1 MKQTDK
7 QIKIK
12 TPIELLQFFD
22 EHFDEMTD
30 GDVQKILD
38 EVLGG
43 IWFVSFFAEEYKL
56 SEVKLLV
63 GATLAD
69 GLSKEKYRVF
79 IRPFGF
85 FSDELLKQL
94 NRPTTPAQVK
104 FLKWVWNRKT
114 GNWFKNSDYEGIEY
128 PDYIKAYISNE
139 ID

>member
-7 QIKIK
+7 QIEIK
-12 TPIELLQFFD
+12 KPIELLQFFD
-22 EHFDEMTD
+22 EHFDELTD

-43 IWFVSFFAEEYKL
+43 IWFVSFITEKYKL

-69 GLSKEKYRVF
+69 DFSKEKYRVF

-104 FLKWVWNRKT
+104 FLKWMWNRKT
-114 GNWFKNSDYEGIEY
+114 GNWFKNSDFENIQY

>member
-22 EHFDEMTD
+22 EHFDELTD
-30 GDVQKILD
+30 ENIQKILD

-43 IWFVSFFAEEYKL
+43 IWFVSFITEKYKL

-69 GLSKEKYRVF
+69 NVSREKYRVF

-104 FLKWVWNRKT
+104 FLKWVWSRKT
-114 GNWFKNSDYEGIEY
+114 GNWFKNSDFENIQY

>member
-7 QIKIK
+7 QIKIN
-12 TPIELLQFFD
+12 TPIELLQFLD

-30 GDVQKILD
+30 GDIQKILD

-43 IWFVSFFAEEYKL
+43 IWFVSFITEKYKL

-69 GLSKEKYRVF
+69 DFSKEKYRVF
-79 IRPFGF
+79 IRPFGAL
-85 FSDELLKQL
+85 DEKILAPL
-94 NRPTTPAQVK
+94 NKPTTHQQVEY
-104 FLKWVWNRKT
+104 LKWVWNRKT

-128 PDYIKAYISNE
+128 PAPVKKYLGMK
-139 ID
+139 

>member
-7 QIKIK
+7 QIEIK

-22 EHFDEMTD
+22 EHFGELTD
-30 GDVQKILD
+30 GDIQKILD

-43 IWFVSFFAEEYKL
+43 IWFVSFRTEKYKL

-69 GLSKEKYRVF
+69 SLSREKYRVF
-79 IRPFGF
+79 IRPFGAL
-85 FSDELLKQL
+85 DEKILDPL
-94 NRPTTPAQVK
+94 NKPTTPQQVEY
-104 FLKWVWNRKT
+104 LKWVWNRKT

-128 PDYIKAYISNE
+128 PAPVKKYLGMK
-139 ID
+139 

>member
-22 EHFDEMTD
+22 EHFDDLSDED
-30 GDVQKILD
+30 IQKILD

-43 IWFVSFFAEEYKL
+43 IWLVSFRTEKYKL

-69 GLSKEKYRVF
+69 DFSKEKYRVF

-104 FLKWVWNRKT
+104 FLKWVWSRKT
-114 GNWFKNSDYEGIEY
+114 GNWFKNSDFENIQY

>member
-7 QIKIK
+7 QIEIN

-22 EHFDEMTD
+22 VHFDEMSD
-30 GDVQKILD
+30 EDIQKILD

-43 IWFVSFFAEEYKL
+43 IWFVSFITEKYKL

-69 GLSKEKYRVF
+69 DFSKEKYRVF
-79 IRPFGF
+79 MRPFGAL
-85 FSDELLKQL
+85 DEKILAPL
-94 NRPTTPAQVK
+94 NRPTTPQQVEY
-104 FLKWVWNRKT
+104 LKWVWNRKT

-128 PDYIKAYISNE
+128 PAPVKKYLGMK
-139 ID
+139 

>member
-7 QIKIK
+7 QIKIN

-22 EHFDEMTD
+22 VHFGELTDED
-30 GDVQKILD
+30 IQKILD

-43 IWFVSFFAEEYKL
+43 IWFVSFRTEKYKL

-69 GLSKEKYRVF
+69 FSKEKYRVF
-79 IRPFGF
+79 IRPFGAL
-85 FSDELLKQL
+85 DEKILAPL
-94 NRPTTPAQVK
+94 NRPTTKQQVEY
-104 FLKWVWNRKT
+104 LKWVWNRKT
-114 GNWFKNSDYEGIEY
+114 GNWFKNSDFENIQY

>member
-43 IWFVSFFAEEYKL
+43 IWFVSFITEKYKL

-63 GATLAD
+63 GAALAD

-114 GNWFKNSDYEGIEY
+114 GNWFKNSDFENIQY

>member
-7 QIKIK
+7 QIEIK

-43 IWFVSFFAEEYKL
+43 IWFVSFITEKYKL

-69 GLSKEKYRVF
+69 DFSKEKYRVF
-79 IRPFGF
+79 IRPFGAL
-85 FSDELLKQL
+85 DEKILAPL
-94 NRPTTPAQVK
+94 NRPTTKQQVEY
-104 FLKWVWNRKT
+104 LKWVWNRKT

-128 PDYIKAYISNE
+128 PAPVKKYLGMK
-139 ID
+139 

>member
-7 QIKIK
+7 QIEIK

-22 EHFDEMTD
+22 EHFDEISD
-30 GDVQKILD
+30 EDVQKILD

-43 IWFVSFFAEEYKL
+43 IWFVSFITENYKL

-69 GLSKEKYRVF
+69 DFSKERYRVF
-79 IRPFGF
+79 IRPFGAL
-85 FSDELLKQL
+85 DEKILAPL
-94 NRPTTPAQVK
+94 NRPTTPQQVEY
-104 FLKWVWNRKT
+104 LKWVWNRKT

-128 PDYIKAYISNE
+128 PAPVKKYLGMK
-139 ID
+139 

>member
-7 QIKIK
+7 QIEIN

-22 EHFDEMTD
+22 EHFDEMSDEDT
-30 GDVQKILD
+30 QKILD

-43 IWFVSFFAEEYKL
+43 IWFVSFITEKYKL

-69 GLSKEKYRVF
+69 DFSKEKYRVF
-79 IRPFGF
+79 IRPFGAL
-85 FSDELLKQL
+85 DEKILAPL
-94 NRPTTPAQVK
+94 NRPTTPQQVEY
-104 FLKWVWNRKT
+104 LKWVWNRKT

-128 PDYIKAYISNE
+128 PAPVKKYLGMK
-139 ID
+139 

>member
-22 EHFDEMTD
+22 EHFDDLSDESI
-30 GDVQKILD
+30 QKILE

-43 IWFVSFFAEEYKL
+43 IWFVSFGTENYKL

-69 GLSKEKYRVF
+69 DFSKEKYRVF
-79 IRPFGF
+79 IRPFGAL
-85 FSDELLKQL
+85 DEKILAPL
-94 NRPTTPAQVK
+94 NRPTTPQQVEY
-104 FLKWVWNRKT
+104 LKWVWNRKT
-114 GNWFKNSDYEGIEY
+114 GDWFKNSDYEGIEY
-128 PDYIKAYISNE
+128 PAHIKRYLGIK
-139 ID
+139 

>member
-7 QIKIK
+7 QIEIK
-12 TPIELLQFFD
+12 KPIELLQFFD

-30 GDVQKILD
+30 EDIQKILD

-43 IWFVSFFAEEYKL
+43 IWFVSFITEKYKL

-69 GLSKEKYRVF
+69 NVSREKYRVF
-79 IRPFGF
+79 IRPFGAL
-85 FSDELLKQL
+85 DEKILAPL
-94 NRPTTPAQVK
+94 NRPTTPQQVAY
-104 FLKWVWNRKT
+104 LKWVWNRKT
-114 GNWFKNSDYEGIEY
+114 GNWFKNSDFENIQY

>member
-7 QIKIK
+7 QIEIK
-12 TPIELLQFFD
+12 TPTELLRFFD

-43 IWFVSFFAEEYKL
+43 IWFVSFITENYKL

-69 GLSKEKYRVF
+69 DFSKEKYRVF
-79 IRPFGF
+79 IRPFGAL
-85 FSDELLKQL
+85 DEKILAPL
-94 NRPTTPAQVK
+94 NRPTTPQQVEY
-104 FLKWVWNRKT
+104 LKWVWNRKT

-128 PDYIKAYISNE
+128 PAPVKKYLGMK
-139 ID
+139 

>member
-7 QIKIK
+7 QIEIK

-22 EHFDEMTD
+22 EHFDELTD
-30 GDVQKILD
+30 GDIQKILD

-43 IWFVSFFAEEYKL
+43 IWFVSFRTEKYKL

-69 GLSKEKYRVF
+69 DFSKEKYRVF
-79 IRPFGF
+79 VRPFGS

-128 PDYIKAYISNE
+128 PAHVKKYLGMK
-139 ID
+139 

>member
-7 QIKIK
+7 QIEIK

-22 EHFDEMTD
+22 VHFDEMSD
-30 GDVQKILD
+30 EDIQKILD

-43 IWFVSFFAEEYKL
+43 IWFVSFRTEKYKL

-69 GLSKEKYRVF
+69 NFSKEKYRVF
-79 IRPFGF
+79 IRPFGAL
-85 FSDELLKQL
+85 DEKILAPL
-94 NRPTTPAQVK
+94 NRPTTPQQVE

-128 PDYIKAYISNE
+128 PAPVKKYLGMK
-139 ID
+139 

>member
-7 QIKIK
+7 QIEIK

-22 EHFDEMTD
+22 VHFDEMSDENT
-30 GDVQKILD
+30 QKILD

-43 IWFVSFFAEEYKL
+43 IWFVSFITEKYKL

-69 GLSKEKYRVF
+69 DFSKEKYRVF
-79 IRPFGF
+79 IRPFGAL
-85 FSDELLKQL
+85 DEKILAPL
-94 NRPTTPAQVK
+94 NRPTTPQQVEY
-104 FLKWVWNRKT
+104 LKWVWNRKT

-128 PDYIKAYISNE
+128 PAPVKKYLGMK
-139 ID
+139 

>member
-7 QIKIK
+7 QIEIN

-22 EHFDEMTD
+22 VHFDEISDETT
-30 GDVQKILD
+30 QKILD

-43 IWFVSFFAEEYKL
+43 IWFVSFRTENYKL

-69 GLSKEKYRVF
+69 DFSKEKYRVF

>member
-7 QIKIK
+7 QIEIK
-12 TPIELLQFFD
+12 TPTELLRFFD

-43 IWFVSFFAEEYKL
+43 IWFVSFRTEKYKL

-69 GLSKEKYRVF
+69 NVSKEKYRVF
-79 IRPFGF
+79 IRPFGAL
-85 FSDELLKQL
+85 DEKILAPL
-94 NRPTTPAQVK
+94 NRPTTPQQVE
-104 FLKWVWNRKT
+104 FLKWVWSRKT

-128 PDYIKAYISNE
+128 PAPVKKYLGMK
-139 ID
+139 

>member
-7 QIKIK
+7 QIEIK

-22 EHFDEMTD
+22 EHFDEISDEDT
-30 GDVQKILD
+30 QKILD

-43 IWFVSFFAEEYKL
+43 IWFVSFRTEKYKL

-69 GLSKEKYRVF
+69 DLSKEKYRVF
-79 IRPFGF
+79 IRPFGAL
-85 FSDELLKQL
+85 DEKILAPL
-94 NRPTTPAQVK
+94 NRPTTPQQVE

-128 PDYIKAYISNE
+128 PAPVKKYLGMK
-139 ID
+139 

>member
-7 QIKIK
+7 QIKIN
-12 TPIELLQFFD
+12 TPIKLLQFFD

-43 IWFVSFFAEEYKL
+43 IWFVSFITEKYKL

-63 GATLAD
+63 GATLAGD
-69 GLSKEKYRVF
+69 FSREKYRVF

-104 FLKWVWNRKT
+104 FLKWMWNRKT
-114 GNWFKNSDYEGIEY
+114 GNWFKNSDFENIQY

>member
-7 QIKIK
+7 QIEIK
-12 TPIELLQFFD
+12 TPTELLRFFD

-43 IWFVSFFAEEYKL
+43 IWFVSFRTEKYKL

-69 GLSKEKYRVF
+69 NVSKEKYRVF
-79 IRPFGF
+79 IRPFGAL
-85 FSDELLKQL
+85 DEKILAPL
-94 NRPTTPAQVK
+94 NRPTTPQQVEY
-104 FLKWVWNRKT
+104 LKWVWNRKT

-128 PDYIKAYISNE
+128 PAPVKKYLGMK
-139 ID
+139 

>member
-22 EHFDEMTD
+22 EHFDEMSD
-30 GDVQKILD
+30 EDIQKILD

-43 IWFVSFFAEEYKL
+43 IWFVSFRTEKYKL

-69 GLSKEKYRVF
+69 DVSKEKYRVF

-128 PDYIKAYISNE
+128 PAPVKKYLGMK
-139 ID
+139 

>member
-7 QIKIK
+7 QIKIN

-43 IWFVSFFAEEYKL
+43 IWFVSFITEEYRL

-69 GLSKEKYRVF
+69 SKEKYRVF
-79 IRPFGF
+79 IRPFGAL
-85 FSDELLKQL
+85 DEKILAPL
-94 NRPTTPAQVK
+94 NRPTTPQQVEY
-104 FLKWVWNRKT
+104 LKWVWNRKT
-114 GNWFKNSDYEGIEY
+114 GNWFKNSDFENIQY

>member
-12 TPIELLQFFD
+12 TPIQLLQFFD
-22 EHFDEMTD
+22 EHFDDLSDESI
-30 GDVQKILD
+30 QKILD

-43 IWFVSFFAEEYKL
+43 IWFVSFRTEKYKL

-69 GLSKEKYRVF
+69 DFSKEKYRVF

-104 FLKWVWNRKT
+104 FLKWVWSRKT
-114 GNWFKNSDYEGIEY
+114 GNWFKNSDFENIQY

>member
-7 QIKIK
+7 QIEIK

-30 GDVQKILD
+30 EDVQKILD

-43 IWFVSFFAEEYKL
+43 IWFVSFITEKYKL

-104 FLKWVWNRKT
+104 FLKWVWSRKT
-114 GNWFKNSDYEGIEY
+114 GNWFKNSDFEGIEY
-128 PDYIKAYISNE
+128 PAHVKKYLNAE
-139 ID
+139 

>member
-7 QIKIK
+7 QIEIK

-22 EHFDEMTD
+22 VHFDEMSD
-30 GDVQKILD
+30 EDIQKILD

-43 IWFVSFFAEEYKL
+43 IWFVSFITEKYKL

-69 GLSKEKYRVF
+69 DVSKEKYRVF
-79 IRPFGF
+79 IRPFGAL
-85 FSDELLKQL
+85 DEKILAPL
-94 NRPTTPAQVK
+94 NRPTTHQQVEY
-104 FLKWVWNRKT
+104 LKWVWNRKT

-128 PDYIKAYISNE
+128 PAPVKKYLGMK
-139 ID
+139 

>member
-12 TPIELLQFFD
+12 TPIELMQFFD
-22 EHFDEMTD
+22 EHFDEMSD
-30 GDVQKILD
+30 EDIQKILD

-43 IWFVSFFAEEYKL
+43 IWFVSFRTEKYKL

-69 GLSKEKYRVF
+69 DFSKEKYRVF

-85 FSDELLKQL
+85 
-94 NRPTTPAQVK
+94 
-104 FLKWVWNRKT
+104 
-114 GNWFKNSDYEGIEY
+114 
-128 PDYIKAYISNE
+128 
-139 ID
+139 

>member
-7 QIKIK
+7 QIEIK

-22 EHFDEMTD
+22 EHFDEMSD
-30 GDVQKILD
+30 EDIQKILD

-43 IWFVSFFAEEYKL
+43 IWFVSFRTEKYKL

-69 GLSKEKYRVF
+69 ISKEKYRVF
-79 IRPFGF
+79 IRPFGAL
-85 FSDELLKQL
+85 DEKILAPL
-94 NRPTTPAQVK
+94 NRPTTPQQVAY
-104 FLKWVWNRKT
+104 LKWVWNRKT
-114 GNWFKNSDYEGIEY
+114 GNWFKNSDFENIQY

>member
-7 QIKIK
+7 QIEIK

-30 GDVQKILD
+30 EDVQKILD

-43 IWFVSFFAEEYKL
+43 IWFVSFITEKYKL

-69 GLSKEKYRVF
+69 DFSKEKYRVF
-79 IRPFGF
+79 VRPFGAL
-85 FSDELLKQL
+85 DEKILAPL
-94 NRPTTPAQVK
+94 NRPTTPQQVE

-128 PDYIKAYISNE
+128 PAPVKKYLGMK
-139 ID
+139 

>member
-7 QIKIK
+7 QIEIK
-12 TPIELLQFFD
+12 TPTELLRFFD

-43 IWFVSFFAEEYKL
+43 IWFVSFRTEKYKL

-69 GLSKEKYRVF
+69 DLSKEKYRVF
-79 IRPFGF
+79 IRPFGAL
-85 FSDELLKQL
+85 DEKILAPL
-94 NRPTTPAQVK
+94 NRPTTPQQVEY
-104 FLKWVWNRKT
+104 LKWVWNRKT

-128 PDYIKAYISNE
+128 PAPVKKYLGMK
-139 ID
+139 

>member
-12 TPIELLQFFD
+12 TPIQLLQFFD
-22 EHFDEMTD
+22 EHFDEMSD
-30 GDVQKILD
+30 EDIQKILD

-43 IWFVSFFAEEYKL
+43 IWFVSFRTEKYKL

-69 GLSKEKYRVF
+69 DFSKEKYRVF

-104 FLKWVWNRKT
+104 FLKWVWSRKT
-114 GNWFKNSDYEGIEY
+114 GNWFKNSDYENIQY